1 MSNDKWI
8 LCKDRLP
15 ELEGQPC
22 FVSIVLQCDDGE
34 RFEDVVILRFQKLSK
49 DKWKFVDFESYED
62 YYPEECVA
70 WMPIE
75 WPDPY
80 KEEGGETCTTT

>member
-15 ELEGQPC
+15 ELEGLLC
-22 FVSIVLQCDDGE
+22 FVSIKGECDDGE
-34 RFEDVVILRFQKLSK
+34 RFEDVVLLRFHHISK
-49 DKWKFVDFESYED
+49 DRWVFGNYDNYD
-62 YYPEECVA
+62 ICYPDECVA

-80 KEEGGETCTTT
+80 KEEGGETCTT

>member
-8 LCKDRLP
+8 LCKDKLP
-15 ELEGQPC
+15 ELEGQLC
-22 FVSIVLQCDDGE
+22 FVSIAGECDDGA
-34 RFEDVVILRFQKLSK
+34 RFEDVVILRFHKISK
-49 DKWKFVDFESYED
+49 DRFVFGDFDSFVL
-62 YYPEECVA
+62 PEECVA

-80 KEEGGETCTTT
+80 KEEGGETCTT